1 MGGSVLLFHRDV
13 PLQRNDDVHLNCRG
27 LVEQISSKIRGQT
40 AKTSYEFVDLGFKSQ
55 IQCPSLGHV
64 VSELF

>member
-1 MGGSVLLFHRDV
+1 M
-13 PLQRNDDVHLNCRG
+13 PLQRNDDVYLNCRG

-40 AKTSYEFVDLGFKSQ
+40 AKTSYEFVDLGFKSLYK

>member
-1 MGGSVLLFHRDV
+1 MGGNVLLYHRDV
-13 PLQRNDDVHLNCRG
+13 PLQRNDDVYLNCRG
-27 LVEQISSKIRGQT
+27 QISSKIRGQS
-40 AKTSYEFVDLGFKSQ
+40 AKTSYEFIDLGFKSLYK